1 MEQHTA
7 CGLLTL
13 PSKDDC
19 FYASVF
25 EAENPDLKEKPL
37 AVQQKQIIVHLQL
50 HPQLHPVLERV
61 WMKTDRGTY
70 RSLATTKPGEEG
82 YANYNSSRMLVKYAR
97 M

>member
-50 HPQLHPVLERV
+50 PPILERV
-61 WMKTDRGTY
+61 GRETDQGTY
-70 RSLATTKPGEEG
+70 RSLATTRPGEED
-82 YANYNSSRMLVKYAR
+82 YANYNSSKMLVKYAR